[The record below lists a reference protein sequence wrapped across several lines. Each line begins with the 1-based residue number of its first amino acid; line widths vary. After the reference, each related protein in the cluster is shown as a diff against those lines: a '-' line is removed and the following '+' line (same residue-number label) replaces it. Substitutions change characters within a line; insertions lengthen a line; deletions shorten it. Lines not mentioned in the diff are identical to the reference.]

1 MDKLISIDTPQ
12 QTPTSLQPPDN
23 SLSRS
28 FNQNK
33 KQMTKKSSVD
43 QQNSCSSSPSKQ
55 DKMANYKKTNLPMS
69 TVNFV
74 KHRPLCLDAA
84 QLEQNL
90 HALKKNSGSV
100 NLNNMNILPPYVNV
114 LTPNKLSKP
123 ATESRKIQIDPK
135 KAIIDDLA
143 SPPGNEVPNEDV
155 VSKCEAPGDS
165 KLKNSASANS
175 LLNGPL
181 TDLPYAD
188 SDNGSSSS
196 SNSGLNIITRMAPAT
211 KQNNYTEIILDDQK
225 NSKKQQSSGG
235 GGGSGASA
243 AAGGGFLNNDSEIS
257 C

>member
-33 KQMTKKSSVD
+33 KQMVKKSS
-43 QQNSCSSSPSKQ
+43 QEHNSCSSSPSKQ

-74 KHRPLCLDAA
+74 KQRPLCLDAA

-123 ATESRKIQIDPK
+123 AAENRKIQIDPK

-143 SPPGNEVPNEDV
+143 SPPGNEVPSEEP

-196 SNSGLNIITRMAPAT
+196 SNSGLNIITRMAPGS
-211 KQNNYTEIILDDQK
+211 KQNNYTEVNLQEDQK
-225 NSKKQQSSGG
+225 KAKKQQSSGG